1 MGIKKLFETTDTSR
15 NYLAETTEK
24 DAFQDVESAANLRAI
39 NKDKQRFVPQINYS
53 RPKNFARFGSA
64 YLYYKSSI
72 ERVLDYYPYDG
83 SDAEINE
90 YFNDS
95 LDIDR
100 YILRHLYPRSTGY
113 ALLSADGWGSLSTLD
128 SGSGYGLPSSLEYI
142 TFYGGP
148 GTGSANLSGSSLVNL
163 GPNDSNS
170 KFQYSNIYEASSSTS
185 NLYSRA
191 GLPLDYGKGSRESNL
206 KSNFDNGVTI
216 EFWLKKDGFDND
228 MTSKEVVFDMWNT
241 NETGSDGGDGAA
253 YGRITIELTGAT
265 TSEGNNSPFLL
276 TCQSGTTGIFTASI
290 GQNLTRASL
299 ASWHHYGIAFFNSGS
314 GFHTELYV
322 DGKLNQEIITG
333 ERAVATIT
341 FAGVPTADESIT
353 IASTDGTYRI
363 YTAKA
368 DPGVE
373 ALASPLFFSIGG
385 TNAERAES
393 LKGAIEGAFGHD
405 GTILV
410 SRSGAVLTLIQS
422 TPGTAGNTDITED
435 LTNVTKTNFVG
446 GTLTTNLDEIPS
458 KNMVG
463 SIGGLLTNISGGAY
477 TTPGSFTA
485 TSGSGKLSGSLD
497 EFRFWKVRRT
507 AKEIGEHWFSQVR
520 GGVNTDISNTTLGMY
535 YKFNEGIT
543 GNPAVDSIV
552 LDYGGRVCNG
562 GWVGYDASSR
572 NTGSAILSASAAI
585 KEYNDPI
592 VRPTNLKV
600 IDLKSGLLATGS
612 AHDSTNNASILS
624 LTPEWVI
631 EDHGDDEVNNLN
643 IISHIIGSYFDTL
656 YQQIEAVPTLNQ
668 ANYPSASY
676 KPMPFAEHLP
686 QSLGLYTPELFVD
699 ATVMEKFLNRDK
711 ERLFSGDLT
720 ETKNLIYTNLYNNL
734 TSIYKSKG
742 TEKAIRNV
750 MRCFS
755 VDERFM
761 RLGVYADRQVYEL
774 KDNLRQTLVNRKSL
788 NFNTTNNLGGVVYQ
802 RLSSSNVNSLG
813 YLSGTYSSSG
823 PEVRYGC
830 TIEADI
836 TFPRYNTEREIFERN
851 FAKASLFG
859 GYSVF
864 TASATSL
871 AGSDLAFIT
880 GSQDLFNFQVLAIKS
895 QESAKNVSFIL
906 TSSND
911 PHPLPTLTSSQ
922 FLNVY
927 DETEWNFSVRVNP
940 SIGAFAEALTG
951 AVRQDG
957 ATYNYDVV
965 FRGTNTQLGSI
976 LETFEVTGTM
986 SQAAGANF
994 LSGSKRLYAGARRT
1008 NITGTLLNK
1017 SDVLFNGLR
1026 YWAKYLDNGTLD
1038 QHAYDLDNMG
1048 ISASY
1053 QHLSALDSG
1062 SQGYDILN
1070 NKTLLLNWNFESVTG
1085 SGVAGE
1091 FSQIIDIS
1099 SGSSEIRNNFGWLGK
1114 QAGYQHTGYG
1124 YGFAASSTDVVR
1136 RQAINAFRF
1145 IDPEQVNASDMVQ
1158 ILSDDDKTFGT
1169 TDTYMAPDYYYTL
1182 EKSLYNAIS
1191 EEMLDFFAGVVD
1203 FNNVIGAPVNRYRER
1218 YKDLEKLREVFF
1230 RKVTTI
1236 AEVERFI
1243 GYYKWFDDAIAQIVD
1258 QLMPASSDFK
1268 ADVMNVVESHVLE
1281 RNKYQ
1286 TKYPT
1291 LEFKIPTLDD
1301 ALKGIEAASYD
1312 YHQGSSVEPGSPR
1325 NTKLRYKFWHER
1337 AKRTAPEISSSYPA
1351 VDTQREIYRKVINSA
1366 PRLTQS
1372 LNIAWTQDNTSY
1384 DLDPYAARNF
1394 GKTQQLKVD
1403 PPVGRHRV
1411 IKGGVNFA
1419 HGKNIMYVYNA
1430 LYPFGP
1436 INTDGGRFIP
1446 LNVLFTPAED
1456 LVHNV
1461 KFKMLDSNP
1470 TGKKRQRVVKVQHGR
1485 DWEGGLGYKNVKSTY
1500 GYPFNLVSGNVTT
1513 GYNAAISTGFMTG
1526 VILTNLHNDVYGPDM
1541 EVPMQGPF
1549 TDYAVGGHQS
1559 RHVRVN
1565 TGSDTYLNR
1574 PEAWKFAPG
1583 VCETTN
1589 SGAIGMVSVDYPYP
1603 DLGKEGSNAVGQI
1616 DVSGH
1621 PGVGSTVTIN
1631 DGETETTFE
1640 VEFTNTKATNF
1651 PTSDCP
1657 SIQVGGLAAPNADE
1671 IYELDQWT
1679 ISGWIRLDPAGGG
1692 SRTIFQAGAT
1702 GQTRNFLVRS
1712 NAKLRYSCEWSDTV
1726 AGGGSHEHYWEATTA
1741 LSDSTWYHV
1750 ALVYDGTT
1758 GSSDPVFY
1766 IDGAVDAISAEYS
1779 PAPSGSLVA
1788 FDAGAIARV
1797 GGSQG
1802 QCGTLRFEG
1811 DLDEVSIWQ
1820 LTMSADQVTELYAS
1834 GSALNLFKHSL
1845 YTGDSANLYSW
1856 WRMGDDPRDA
1866 IDGTGTYVAGT
1877 NSIIDQT
1884 GRANGNPWDAVTTTF
1899 DTDVASVYQSVAPGN
1914 VGWTQAYTSADAA
1927 ENLLTAVNNQSAF
1940 GISATGRSGGAFV
1953 VTNTKFGTATST
1965 RNKLRGAQGN
1975 IAISSTKLGPA
1986 AAATAYGLS
1995 GGTDPQIMNFN
2006 APRATYYRDMI
2017 AKAPVNIKNI
2027 QLRSGSTILGNYRQN
2042 YEVVSTVGAFSNPRR
2057 FVKNPI
2063 SMPATITDRPLL
2075 SASDVVR
2082 TYLNLHRGSSSD
2094 PGIFT
2099 GSHFNYELEY
2109 APIVNTGSDN
2119 QSIIISRFGAPGGV
2133 ETMTRGYQDFRASE
2147 FSVYNTLNNRNLPVI
2162 RPSQGPSDTVS
2173 ETTGIRVSDINSEDY
2188 GLYSHAARHAARFG
2202 RDSLAVAD
2210 YDLNSTLYMIGES
2223 SMHAYTSNSS
2233 LQAWW
2238 RLNTDVSTHGDVA
2251 DSSGNGRA
2259 GTFDAAGDR
2268 PGISRETPGNKIQ
2281 VSTCEFDG
2289 TDDQVNVGTA
2299 ATWQAIIGTGG
2310 TSKMTF
2316 STWINFSFISGYD
2329 NIFWFGESPNGHA
2342 VLYYTNSSDRWTFRT
2357 SWGGSN
2363 FSWQADHALTVDTW
2377 YHLAVTYNAGATG
2390 NDPVLYINGVAVSWA
2405 SEPTVTGVWGGIQ
2418 TDACYIGASPDAAY
2432 PFTGYLADFAVWDSI
2447 LTADEMKAL
2456 YNATKGA
2463 FLNLNP
2469 AGNFPGASLNQ
2480 RAAMFKVNRNPA
2492 GRVKTFLSHSGIE
2505 IFEQSAQYDNFNVQH
2520 TIPRMD
2526 KQYAWVT
2533 SSIVLGDDFTEVD
2546 YRYYGRA
2553 QTWGALAGLYQ
2564 ALGPDGEP
2572 LYSTFF
2578 DYVMES
2584 NVSTDYDPQSPS
2596 GENVV
2601 NGGFAQGA
2609 RMNTYTIDPINSG
2622 STNLLGFN
2630 ATSSGDSYISATPMT
2645 VLGGVNVIT
2654 QSTTSDWGIIPQISS
2669 SATYLNLLLTRRRAT
2684 YGWTWLAT
2692 RQQQHPI
2699 LLKERD
2705 NQKISVVT
2713 SSNDSIMTYRL
2724 APLSNRGRPVIMNFD
2739 VAGTNNTTIKITHN
2753 NEQLWFN
2760 DPNLDNVADFDP
2772 EETITAYEQ
2781 LLGIIRAPSSPYNL
2795 NWVAYSE
2802 NLFPS
2807 LRNEFSGGIISKP
2820 TYNNKYWRDSKANR
2834 VTEGNTIANSYGIRV
2849 SQSAWPLDPPEDF
2862 LTRTVLPS
2870 GTFNGPGNDSM
2881 WDEDGAGVLG
2891 GYDYPADWT
2900 SAGGEGVEPWANNN
2914 VLKFNPKSGEL
2925 QNGYVMANLSSSW
2938 GGTGYGFFH
2947 QAATTGKF
2955 LDPSYGVSA
2964 LRYLFPGAL
2973 YARKHMLS
2981 SPSSLVSPTGVR
2993 IAETGSLP
3001 RTGSWEMSSSF
3012 EAGAGE
3018 AVWEAGQ
3025 QAGIIVQT
3033 PEVYSLTASFTAPN
3047 TASYAVS
3054 TYTGVS
3060 SLQGWWRLNADVSTE
3075 GDVADSSGK
3084 GRTGTFGG
3092 SSNRPIFSTD
3102 NPSTII
3108 QQNSCLFDGTND
3120 QIKIG
3125 SAATWDAIIG
3135 KTTVGGT
3142 AQMTLAGWV
3151 NLNAH
3156 GGAAEQFIDFGND
3169 NAIFFRNAA
3178 GRLGFQTEWNSG
3190 AQAWWLGT
3198 DLDDYDG
3205 TWIHVAVTYD
3215 ATSPDNNP
3223 QLYLNGLPDTTSG
3236 PTGTGPTNTWDGI
3249 TISECYLGGSGGD
3262 VDGLMADWAV
3272 WNSILSA
3279 DEIKAIANARNNPNL
3294 GSPSQFQLSASA
3306 PWFDQYSDYNYEM
3319 KLLAKDYSIVPEFRI
3334 SDHVEDYLKYGLF
3347 NPNKFDWCTIP
3358 ETGINSSTSSFYL
3371 DYSNSEFM
3379 HDFLRVKNE
3388 TLLNAKEI
3396 KLVCSA
3402 AIRFNPYKGFYPV
3415 QRTLQMVGAFSSS
3428 YMHGFTGRHAWSDS
3442 TGAPGPSQL
3451 LENSASM
3458 LRPGVIPF
3466 HSPGILYNSIKSG
3479 IAVDYPIITTPERA
3493 IRTWVYQDDQPA
3505 GDPTGPSSASV
3516 EGAGRSGFSNNLYA
3530 VTCPGTGTVHSSFT
3544 TPLTPDSWR
3553 GTGSWFNERLPFEA
3567 AITPEIY
3574 LDNKTFVDLESHT
3587 SGAVLVSASWNGA
3600 AAAPTTYTRM
3610 ARNFFGEVGNFFLKD
3625 AGFTKLKSAALPSDI
3640 QFDSGSVYGARLKIR
3655 RSVTGSR
3662 TYEYDGATAPQFTR
3676 LDTGS
3681 HYYFAAGV
3689 TSSFGMY
3696 GGRGLFSAS
3705 VGSSGVQPGA
3715 NCQWMTGTF
3724 PLPQDPHSNPS
3735 FKETFTMY
3743 SRPSAFGPDIAGRP
3757 MMNQGTVRS
3766 VLGSLPSVCRGW
3778 PSAIG
3783 NKGILL
3789 GAEVKKGDGYV
3800 ATNYPYD
3807 SSSYYARHMATHS
3820 GVMDCFNGF
3829 NWAYT
3834 PPYYHG
3840 ESWADFVFRPTT
3852 GKSYDLDTILAETK
3866 IRYWRADP
3874 GWAGNS
3880 GSNFGQRG
3888 IICLN
3893 GKTPLIPSFNHGT
3906 GALTFAPYDG
3916 AAINQNAMQLS
3927 ASVDLFG
3934 IETVPLIELDIHG
3947 KPVFTR
3953 NEVQG
3958 KRWVIQPKFETP
3970 MLNFNDEGIHPITKL
3985 NGNLTLPANFSASV
3999 PRGMWH
4005 QFGTIPEDPDKGVF
4019 LEMGDIPT
4027 QWLQYHYECI
4037 NTGSMYNDGN
4047 IASGQR
4053 LHEEMR
4059 SLSDVV
4065 GFNSNTPSARL
4076 GELADSRTIREAVVA
4091 IPYIIENV
4099 EVTDPATLEANWT
4112 SLSRKKFIEIPAE
4125 RYAAASAATDGSE
4138 TGDSLAAA
4146 GESIRKLI
4154 QKMGRYI
4161 LPPQFDFINNESI
4174 TPMVMYMFEFE
4185 YTFDK
4190 DDLSYMWQ
4198 NLAPRDSKEIK
4209 LEYKSVAHE
4218 LMDTELLNES
4228 IIMDNANLRWMVF
4241 KVKQKSQ
4248 VDYYDLRVQQLGQI
4262 EAPDLTEE
4270 SDSAYKIEYNWP
4282 YDFLSFVEMIKIDAE
4297 VLFTSDGA
4305 AETRQVLG
4313 EGEFSLPSNIVA
4325 PEIVAQVATTLQ
4337 QGPLTPDSIG
4347 ETIIE
4352 AVSNIPLQQ
4361 GNLVRQKA
4369 VTRQP
4374 RRRRPGV
4381 LKKAKTGPYS
4391 KKKTGS
4397 KTSTK
4402 KSSKNKKK

>member
-1 MGIKKLFETTDTSR
+1 MGIKKLFETTTTSR

-24 DAFQDVESAANLRAI
+24 DAFQDVESATNLRAI

-90 YFNDS
+90 YFNES

-206 KSNFDNGVTI
+206 KSNFDNGVTV
-216 EFWLKKDGFDND
+216 EFWLKKDEFDNSL
-228 MTSKEVVFDMWNT
+228 TSKEVVFDMWNT
-241 NETGSDGGDGAA
+241 NETGSDAGDGAA

-265 TSEGNNSPFLL
+265 TPTGSSSPFVL
-276 TCQSGTTGIFTASI
+276 TAQSGTSGIFTASI
-290 GQNLTRASL
+290 GQNLTVASL
-299 ASWHHYGIAFFNSGS
+299 TSWQHYAVSFYNSGS
-314 GFHTELYV
+314 EFISKLYV
-322 DGKLNQEIITG
+322 NGALNDTL
-333 ERAVATIT
+333 
-341 FAGVPTADESIT
+341 SS
-353 IASTDGTYRI
+353 STR
-363 YTAKA
+363 
-368 DPGVE
+368 
-373 ALASPLFFSIGG
+373 
-385 TNAERAES
+385 
-393 LKGAIEGAFGHD
+393 
-405 GTILV
+405 
-410 SRSGAVLTLIQS
+410 
-422 TPGTAGNTDITED
+422 
-435 LTNVTKTNFVG
+435 
-446 GTLTTNLDEIPS
+446 LDEIPS

-463 SIGGLLTNISGGAY
+463 QLGGLLTNVSGGAY

-507 AKEIGEHWFSQVR
+507 GKEIGEHWFSQVK

-592 VRPTNLKV
+592 VRSVNPKV
-600 IDLKSGLLATGS
+600 INLKSGLLATGS

-750 MRCFS
+750 LRCFS

-788 NFNTTNNLGGVVYQ
+788 NFNTTNNLGGVAYQ

-813 YLSGTYSSSG
+813 YLSGTYSSSM
-823 PEVRYGC
+823 PEARYGC

-851 FAKASLFG
+851 FASASLFG
-859 GYSVF
+859 GYSVVP
-864 TASATSL
+864 T
-871 AGSDLAFIT
+871 GSDAADSQT
-880 GSQDLFNFQVLAIKS
+880 GEDTTWATNYGTPGGDVSNFQILAIKS

-906 TSSND
+906 TSSNS

-927 DETEWNFSVRVNP
+927 DETEWNFSVRVKP
-940 SIGAFAEALTG
+940 SIYPFAEVISG
-951 AVRQDG
+951 AVKQDG
-957 ATYNYDVV
+957 ATYNYDVI

-986 SQAAGANF
+986 SQAAGTNF
-994 LSGSKRLYAGARRT
+994 LNGHKRLYAGARRT
-1008 NITGTLLNK
+1008 NITGALLNK

-1053 QHLSALDSG
+1053 QPLSPLDSG

-1070 NKTLLLNWNFESVTG
+1070 NKALLLSWNFESVTG
-1085 SGVAGE
+1085 SNPDDGE

-1124 YGFAASSTDVVR
+1124 YGFPSASTDVVR

-1243 GYYKWFDDAIAQIVD
+1243 GYYKWFDDAIAQIVE

-1301 ALKGIEAASYD
+1301 ALSGIEAASYD

-1337 AKRTAPEISSSYPA
+1337 AERTSPEISSSYPA

-1372 LNIAWTQDNTSY
+1372 LNVVWTEGNTGY

-1513 GYNAAISTGFMTG
+1513 GYNAAVSTGFMTG

-1559 RHVRVN
+1559 RHVRLS
-1565 TGSDTYLNR
+1565 TGSSETTPGGVVDPNR
-1574 PEAWKFAPG
+1574 PEAWKLAPG
-1583 VCETTN
+1583 VCDASN
-1589 SGAIGMVSVDYPYP
+1589 SGAIGMVSADYPYP
-1603 DLGKEGSNAVGQI
+1603 DVGQA
-1616 DVSGH
+1616 
-1621 PGVGSTVTIN
+1621 PGVSTGTITIAASQNITAGDYVTIN
-1631 DGETETTFE
+1631 DGDNAVKFE
-1640 VEFTNTKATNF
+1640 VGVNWTAGGDGPTSGVNLKNAINTESDFNILATYGGGAPVEIALANTKYGAST
-1651 PTSDCP
+1651 TT
-1657 SIQVGGLAAPNADE
+1657 LR
-1671 IYELDQWT
+1671 
-1679 ISGWIRLDPAGGG
+1679 SG
-1692 SRTIFQAGAT
+1692 
-1702 GQTRNFLVRS
+1702 V
-1712 NAKLRYSCEWSDTV
+1712 V
-1726 AGGGSHEHYWEATTA
+1726 H
-1741 LSDSTWYHV
+1741 
-1750 ALVYDGTT
+1750 
-1758 GSSDPVFY
+1758 
-1766 IDGAVDAISAEYS
+1766 
-1779 PAPSGSLVA
+1779 PSGSIGNVTLVK
-1788 FDAGAIARV
+1788 D
-1797 GGSQG
+1797 
-1802 QCGTLRFEG
+1802 G
-1811 DLDEVSIWQ
+1811 DNITVSG
-1820 LTMSADQVTELYAS
+1820 MAS
-1834 GSALNLFKHSL
+1834 GV
-1845 YTGDSANLYSW
+1845 
-1856 WRMGDDPRDA
+1856 DPK
-1866 IDGTGTYVAGT
+1866 I
-1877 NSIIDQT
+1877 
-1884 GRANGNPWDAVTTTF
+1884 
-1899 DTDVASVYQSVAPGN
+1899 
-1914 VGWTQAYTSADAA
+1914 
-1927 ENLLTAVNNQSAF
+1927 L
-1940 GISATGRSGGAFV
+1940 
-1953 VTNTKFGTATST
+1953 
-1965 RNKLRGAQGN
+1965 
-1975 IAISSTKLGPA
+1975 
-1986 AAATAYGLS
+1986 
-1995 GGTDPQIMNFN
+1995 NFN

-2027 QLRSGSTILGNYRQN
+2027 RLRSGSTILGNYRQN

-2063 SMPATITDRPLL
+2063 SMPDTITDRPLL

-2119 QSIIISRFGAPGGV
+2119 QSIIISRFGAPGGP

-2147 FSVYNTLNNRNLPVI
+2147 FSVYNTLNNRNLSVI

-2210 YDLNSTLYMIGES
+2210 YDLTSTLYMIGAS

-2233 LQAWW
+2233 LQGWW
-2238 RLNTDVSTHGDVA
+2238 RLNRDVSAVGDVA
-2251 DSSGNGRA
+2251 DSSGNGRP
-2259 GTFDAAGDR
+2259 GTFDEAADR

-2289 TDDQVNVGTA
+2289 TSDRVNIGA
-2299 ATWQAIIGTGG
+2299 GATWDAIIGNNTGG
-2310 TSKMTF
+2310 GSTQLVTLAAWIYIDDAAAGTSNRIIQFGGNPSLGIEWHETSLTF
-2316 STWINFSFISGYD
+2316 DFFTYWSTSGLVTWKTA
-2329 NIFWFGESPNGHA
+2329 NN
-2342 VLYYTNSSDRWTFRT
+2342 
-2357 SWGGSN
+2357 
-2363 FSWQADHALTVDTW
+2363 ALTKGKWHHVVTTYDGSSTAND
-2377 YHLAVTYNAGATG
+2377 AVVYLDGK
-2390 NDPVLYINGVAVSWA
+2390 VLTAAA
-2405 SEPTVTGVWGGIQ
+2405 SETRVGTWNGISSN
-2418 TDACYIGASPDAAY
+2418 DCYIGASVYDNTW
-2432 PFTGYLADFAVWDSI
+2432 FEGNMGDVAVWNST
-2447 LTADEMKAL
+2447 LTSDEVKAL

-2469 AGNFPGASLNQ
+2469 AGNFPGASLSQ

-2505 IFEQSAQYDNFNVQH
+2505 IFEESVQYDNFNVQH

-2533 SSIVLGDDFTEVD
+2533 SSIVLGGDFTEVD

-2553 QTWGALAGLYQ
+2553 QTWGAFAGLY
-2564 ALGPDGEP
+2564 LEPSGTDGTAS
-2572 LYSTFF
+2572 YSTFF

-2584 NVSTDYDPQSPS
+2584 DVSKDYDPASPS
-2596 GENVV
+2596 GDPSQA
-2601 NGGFAQGA
+2601 GGFVQGA
-2609 RMNTYTIDPINSG
+2609 RLNTYTIDPINSG
-2622 STNLLGFN
+2622 STNLLGFD
-2630 ATSSGDSYISATPMT
+2630 ATSSGDSYIGAKPLTIEGSPNT
-2645 VLGGVNVIT
+2645 IT

-2870 GTFNGPGNDSM
+2870 GTYNGPGNDSM
-2881 WDEDGAGVLG
+2881 WGRTDGGLYPNG
-2891 GYDYPADWT
+2891 PYINYPADWT
-2900 SAGGEGVEPWANNN
+2900 QGGGTGIGAWANNN

-2938 GGTGYGFFH
+2938 GANNSWFWPYSQGTLSNPKSLDPGYGTSMARF
-2947 QAATTGKF
+2947 
-2955 LDPSYGVSA
+2955 
-2964 LRYLFPGAL
+2964 LFPGAL

-3001 RTGSWEMSSSF
+3001 RTGSWEVSSSF

-3047 TASYAVS
+3047 TASYEVS
-3054 TYTGVS
+3054 TYTGADT
-3060 SLQGWWRLNADVSTE
+3060 LQGWWRLNTDLSSSQTLSSSAYPGNAV
-3075 GDVADSSGK
+3075 DSSGK
-3084 GRTGTFGG
+3084 GRTGTFDADN
-3092 SSNRPIFSTD
+3092 NRPL
-3102 NPSTII
+3102 PSVDVPSPVI
-3108 QQNSCLFDGTND
+3108 QLNTCFFDGTND
-3120 QIKIG
+3120 NINIG
-3125 SAATWDAIIG
+3125 TAATWNAIIG
-3135 KTTVGGT
+3135 NDTAGGST
-3142 AQMTLAGWV
+3142 EQMTFSAWMKCDSTTGYDRI
-3151 NLNAH
+3151 
-3156 GGAAEQFIDFGND
+3156 FYFGND
-3169 NAIFFRNAA
+3169 VVVYVDDELA
-3178 GRLGFQTEWNSG
+3178 GNRLWFYTFWNGSVVYWRTPASSITKG
-3190 AQAWWLGT
+3190 KWHH
-3198 DLDDYDG
+3198 
-3205 TWIHVAVTYD
+3205 IAVTYD
-3215 ATSPDNNP
+3215 ASLATNDPK
-3223 QLYLNGLPDTTSG
+3223 LYIDGISQTVEETGTT
-3236 PTGTGPTNTWDGI
+3236 PTGAWLGI
-3249 TISECYLGGSGGD
+3249 DTQDCYLGGDSSNFFEGTLGD
-3262 VDGLMADWAV
+3262 MAV
-3272 WNSILSA
+3272 WNSILTD
-3279 DEIKAIANARNNPNL
+3279 DEIKAIANALYNPNL

-3428 YMHGFTGRHAWSDS
+3428 YMHGFIGN
-3442 TGAPGPSQL
+3442 GQMMPSSASVAASLL
-3451 LENSASM
+3451 LENSGG
-3458 LRPGVIPF
+3458 LVRPGLIPF
-3466 HSPGILYNSIKSG
+3466 HAPGILYNSIKSG
-3479 IAVDYPIITTPERA
+3479 IAVDYPIITNPDRVARA
-3493 IRTWVYQDDQPA
+3493 YVYQDD
-3505 GDPTGPSSASV
+3505 
-3516 EGAGRSGFSNNLYA
+3516 EGANDDLGTALSGGISAMRAGFSDDLYA
-3530 VTCPGTGTVHSSFT
+3530 ITCLGTGSRVSGLLNPIDAPGT
-3544 TPLTPDSWR
+3544 WR
-3553 GTGSWFNERLPFEA
+3553 GSGSWFNKRLPFEA
-3567 AITPEIY
+3567 IITPEVY
-3574 LDNKTFVDLESHT
+3574 LDNTTFIDLEAHP
-3587 SGAVLVSASWNGA
+3587 SGGLLASASWNGA
-3600 AAAPTTYTRM
+3600 VKAPTLYSRM

-3625 AGFTKLKSAALPSDI
+3625 GVYTKLKSAPLPSDI
-3640 QFDSGSVYGARLKIR
+3640 QFDSGSVYGARLKLR
-3655 RSVTGSR
+3655 RSCTGSR
-3662 TYEYDGATAPQFTR
+3662 TYEYDALTTPSFTR
-3676 LDTGS
+3676 LSSGS
-3681 HYYFAAGV
+3681 HFLFGGGL
-3689 TSSFGMY
+3689 TSSFGQG
-3696 GGRGLFSAS
+3696 GGRGIFSAS
-3705 VGSSGVQPGA
+3705 VAGNNLVAGG

-3724 PLPQDPHSNPS
+3724 PLPQDPHSNP
-3735 FKETFTMY
+3735 FYKETFTMY
-3743 SRPSAFGPDIAGRP
+3743 SRPSAFGPDITGRP
-3757 MMNQGTVRS
+3757 ILNQGMRGVDIFGANT
-3766 VLGSLPSVCRGW
+3766 LNISL
-3778 PSAIG
+3778 IG
-3783 NKGILL
+3783 NEWTYDDPVAKG
-3789 GAEVKKGDGYV
+3789 GGYV
-3800 ATNYPYD
+3800 ARNYSYD
-3807 SSSYYARHMATHS
+3807 SSSYYARHMGPYS
-3820 GVMDCFNGF
+3820 GTMDCFNGF

-3840 ESWADFVFRPTT
+3840 EAWADFIFRPTAGT
-3852 GKSYDLDTILAETK
+3852 AYDLDKILAETK
-3866 IRYWRADP
+3866 VRYWRADP
-3874 GWAGNS
+3874 GWEGTS
-3880 GSNFGQRG
+3880 GSNFAHSGTIG
-3888 IICLN
+3888 MN
-3893 GKTPLIPSFNHGT
+3893 GRTPLIPSFTFST
-3906 GALTFAPYDG
+3906 GAFTFPPYDG
-3916 AAINQNAMQLS
+3916 TTINHNAMQLS
-3927 ASVDLFG
+3927 ASVDMFG
-3934 IETVPLIELDIHG
+3934 IETVPLVELDVHG
-3947 KPVFTR
+3947 KPAFTR

-3985 NGNLTLPANFSASV
+3985 NGNLTLPTNFSASV

-4005 QFGTIPEDPDKGVF
+4005 QFGVIPEDPDKGVF
-4019 LEMGDIPT
+4019 LEMGDIPP

-4037 NTGSMYNDGN
+4037 NTGSVYNDGN
-4047 IASGQR
+4047 IVAGQQ
-4053 LHEEMR
+4053 LHEDMR

-4099 EVTDPATLEANWT
+4099 EVTDPATLDANWT

-4125 RYAAASAATDGSE
+4125 RYAAASAETDGSE
-4138 TGDSLAAA
+4138 AGDSLAAA

-4198 NLAPRDSKEIK
+4198 NLAPRNSKEIK

-4270 SDSAYKIEYNWP
+4270 ADSAYKIEYNWP

-4297 VLFTSDGA
+4297 VLFTSEGA
-4305 AETRQVLG
+4305 EQTRQVMG

-4325 PEIVAQVATTLQ
+4325 PGIVAQVGTTLQ
-4337 QGPLTPDSIG
+4337 QGPLTPESIG

-4374 RRRRPGV
+4374 RAGGPGV